1 MRKLLL
7 AFLLS
12 VICSS
17 VMAQTDGISYQ
28 AVIID
33 PEIQELPGFD
43 ISGNILPNR
52 LVAMRFTI
60 YDNNNTVEY
69 QEVHI
74 ATTDEFGMVNLM
86 IGRGEATS
94 DGTGDFTLV
103 EWDGSPK
110 DLQVEINF
118 AGETTSFENMA
129 RQELTFVPYAYHRD
143 ITATGDMTIDGTS
156 DLNGRLLVQ
165 GPTNLNNTLNVN
177 NQNATNLS
185 GILAVDGNTSLGSD
199 LAVEGVTNLNDTL
212 SILGQSPTFFTG
224 DITVEAAGTATFNG
238 PTVFNSPANF
248 DEINVSGPSNLSG
261 QVTINANLDEVGG
274 QDVYEA
280 YPLLIQGSGQG
291 MAIKVNGGRSI
302 SNNYLSFWDQS
313 TGQMWGRIEGITLD
327 ELQDD
332 PEYQTE
338 LALRIT
344 DVVIN
349 GIEAGI
355 SVLESG
361 QAVVKLT
368 AAGTSSTACAGL
380 GACVTAPIPSLI
392 AESSSNL
399 VLKIAN
405 AVSIA
410 GNLLLAIAEEESF
423 RQFSANNIGV
433 SYQSGAGDYA
443 EWLPKENP
451 DEEFRAGDVVGVKHG
466 IVTKNTSGDYK
477 IMVVST
483 RPIVLGNMPEEG
495 KENEYVKI
503 AFMGQVPV
511 RVIGPVSPGDFIIPS
526 ELGNGF
532 ARAID
537 PNEISISDLKKVC
550 GEAWN
555 VIERLG
561 DNISLVNCAVGL
573 NNHYFGDLV
582 NSRES
587 ELKSL
592 RDANAELKSELNETN
607 DILAKLVPGYAEARG
622 IESDSKDQ
630 ITYRKKDDKEGRDDK
645 EHEDDDDREKDDH
658 VDDNIIYPSED
669 DVVYFEVSRE
679 HIESSFD
686 MAREQY
692 LTMLKD
698 NEMSSFLYDQIKEIG
713 HGLGVQKDIE
723 KMVLIDINDHPFW
736 KKIDANPAYKE
747 EIMDFIMEKI
757 EKSYHTHESYA
768 DKFTNMQRKN

>member
-1 MRKLLL
+1 MKKLLL
-7 AFLLS
+7 ILLS
-12 VICSS
+12 FGMFLPVY
-17 VMAQTDGISYQ
+17 AQTDGISYQ

-33 PEIQELPGFD
+33 PVIQELPGVD

-52 LVAMRFTI
+52 QVALRFTF
-60 YDNNNTVEY
+60 YDSNNTIEY
-69 QEVHI
+69 QEVHVT
-74 ATTDEFGMVNLM
+74 TTDQFGMVNLM
-86 IGRGEATS
+86 IGRGEATIE
-94 DGTGDFTLV
+94 GTGDFTLLD
-103 EWDGSPK
+103 WDGTPK
-110 DLQVEINF
+110 DLQVDINF
-118 AGETTSFENMA
+118 AGETTDFESMS

-143 ITATGDMTIDGTS
+143 ITATGDMIIDGTT

-165 GPTNLNNTLNVN
+165 GPTDLNSSLNVN
-177 NQNATNLS
+177 NQNATDLS
-185 GILAVDGNTSLGSD
+185 GTLTVGGNTELGAD
-199 LAVEGVTNLNDTL
+199 LMVEGVANLNDSL
-212 SILGQSPTFFTG
+212 RILGQSPTFFTG

-238 PTVFNSPANF
+238 PTVFNAPANF
-248 DEINVSGPSNLSG
+248 TEINVAGPSNLSG
-261 QVTINANLDEVGG
+261 QVTINANLDTVGG
-274 QDVYEA
+274 QDIYDA

-313 TGQMWGRIEGITLD
+313 TGEMWGRIEGITLD
-327 ELQDD
+327 ELHND

-344 DVVIN
+344 DVIIN

-423 RQFSANNIGV
+423 RQFSDNNIGV

-443 EWLPKENP
+443 EWLPKENT
-451 DEEFRAGDVVGVKHG
+451 DDEFRPGEVVGVTHG
-466 IVTKNTSGDYK
+466 KVSKNTSGVEK
-477 IMVVST
+477 VMVVST

-495 KENEYVKI
+495 KEDDYVKI

-511 RVIGPVSPGDFIIPS
+511 RVIGRVSPGDYIMPS

-532 ARAID
+532 AKAVNPD
-537 PNEISISDLKKVC
+537 EMNTMDYQKVC

-555 VIERLG
+555 VIEKLSS
-561 DNISLVNCAVGL
+561 NVSLVNCAVGL
-573 NNHYFGDLV
+573 NNHHISHLIV
-582 NSRES
+582 KQEE
-587 ELKSL
+587 ELKALKTGYSAL
-592 RDANAELKSELNETN
+592 QKELDQNN
-607 DILAKLVPGYAEARG
+607 MILAALLPGYAEAKDLKV
-622 IESDSKDQ
+622 ESKEMIAVSNQ
-630 ITYRKKDDKEGRDDK
+630 DDEETEGKE
-645 EHEDDDDREKDDH
+645 EEHYHEDE
-658 VDDNIIYPSED
+658 NIIYPSED
-669 DVVYFEVSRE
+669 DVVYFEVTE
-679 HIESSFD
+679 EQVASSFD

-692 LTMLKD
+692 INMYQD
-698 NEMSSFLYDQIKEIG
+698 NEMSSFLFDQAKGISRD
-713 HGLGVQKDIE
+713 LGVEKDFE
-723 KMVLIDINDHPFW
+723 QMLLVNIDDHPFW
-736 KKIDANPAYKE
+736 KKIDNNPAYKE
-747 EIMDFIMEKI
+747 EIMSFIMKKI
-757 EKSYHTHESYA
+757 EKAYHTHESYA
-768 DKFTNMQRKN
+768 DKFTNLQRKN